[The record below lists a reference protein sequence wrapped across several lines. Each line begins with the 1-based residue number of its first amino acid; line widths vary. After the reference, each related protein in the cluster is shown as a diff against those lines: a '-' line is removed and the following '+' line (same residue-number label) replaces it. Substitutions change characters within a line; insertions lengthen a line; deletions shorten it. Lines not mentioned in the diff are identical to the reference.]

1 MLAWIAETGGFL
13 LTLWHARQVREA
25 TRRGESL
32 IPAQLHVPLLLGLAV
47 VTVPAL
53 GLSAANLL
61 WVLPLCYVV
70 GVPLVAL
77 FSVIPGIGAVVRL
90 LTNGVGALC
99 CAGLGRRWQDAT
111 AALSAAVEEETGAG
125 DPPSEE

>member
-1 MLAWIAETGGFL
+1 VLGWVAEAGGVL

-32 IPAQLHVPLLLGLAV
+32 ISAQLHVPLLLGLAV

-53 GLSAANLL
+53 GFSGTQLL
-61 WVLPLCYVV
+61 WVIPLCYVV

-77 FSVIPGIGAVVRL
+77 LSVIPGIGALVRL
-90 LTNGVGALC
+90 LTNAVGALC
-99 CAGLGRRWQDAT
+99 CAGLGRGWQDAT
-111 AALSAAVEEETGAG
+111 AELSAAMGEETGGA

>member
-1 MLAWIAETGGFL
+1 MLAWIAETGGIL
-13 LTLWHARQVREA
+13 LTLWRARQVREA

-53 GLSAANLL
+53 GFSAANLL

-70 GVPLVAL
+70 GVLLVTL

-99 CAGLGRRWQDAT
+99 CAGLGRGWQDAT
-111 AALSAAVEEETGAG
+111 AELSAAVAEMTGAT